1 MFTYLFKI
9 LNAVLLNSALLQK
22 IAVEQLAQRD
32 MLQRIIDSIGSAPLN
47 AARVVFTAVLEG
59 HIFLRVESMII
70 KATQEFDASV
80 AFQDSLGNPA
90 PVEGVPVWT
99 NSNEATLTLVV
110 AADGLS
116 AVVSAT
122 GTPGSGQISVQAD
135 ADLGEGVT
143 TITGVL
149 DVEVQPGD
157 AVNVVLNT
165 GAVRDRT
172 PVEPPPVEEPTA

>member
-1 MFTYLFKI
+1 MFVYFFKI
-9 LNAVLLNSALLQK
+9 LNAVLQISAVLQK
-22 IAVEQLAQRD
+22 IAVEQLAQRA
-32 MLQRIIDSIGSAPLN
+32 MLQRILDSVTPPPN
-47 AARVVFTAVLEG
+47 AVRVVLTAILDG
-59 HIFLRVESMII
+59 QSFPGVEKVII

-90 PVEGVPVWT
+90 PVEGVPTWT

-110 AADGLS
+110 APDGMS

-149 DVEVQPGD
+149 EVEVQPGE

-165 GAVRDRT
+165 SPVRDRP
-172 PVEPPPVEEPTA
+172 PVEPPAEPVA